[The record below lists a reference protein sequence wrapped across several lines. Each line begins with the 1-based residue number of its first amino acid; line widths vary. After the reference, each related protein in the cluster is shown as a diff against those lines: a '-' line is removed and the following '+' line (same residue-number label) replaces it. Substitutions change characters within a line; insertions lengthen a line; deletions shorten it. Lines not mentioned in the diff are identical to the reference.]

1 MSVEIIPAIL
11 TADLD
16 EFEERLRLVE
26 HLTQRVQIDYVDGF
40 FAPEVTCCEA
50 HVIREVQS
58 SAALE
63 VQLMVVDPTSQVK
76 AWANTGVDR
85 IIGHIEEMGDQTRFV
100 ETVSEFGLSVGLAL
114 NMETPLEKLDLHLLP
129 SLDVI
134 LLMGHEVGVDGVELD
149 PAIYEKIVQV
159 RELNEDIDIEI
170 DGGVNDTNAVELV
183 KAGAT
188 MLAVGSYIFE
198 HNDPARAIEILREK
212 VSDI

>member
-1 MSVEIIPAIL
+1 MSIEIVPTIL

-26 HLTQRVQIDYVDGF
+26 HLAQRVQIDYVDGF

-50 HVIREVQS
+50 HIIREVQS
-58 SAALE
+58 TASLE

-85 IIGHIEEMGDQTRFV
+85 IIGHIEEMGDQTTFV
-100 ETVSEFGLSVGLAL
+100 EKVSEFGLSVGLAL
-114 NMETPLEKLDLHLLP
+114 NLETPLEKLDLHLLP

-134 LLMGHEVGVDGVELD
+134 LLMGHEVGIDGVELD
-149 PAIYEKIVQV
+149 PVIYDKITRV
-159 RELNEDIDIEI
+159 RELNEDISIEI
-170 DGGVNDTNAVELV
+170 DGGVNDTNAAELV

-188 MLAVGSYIFE
+188 MLAVGSYIFA
-198 HNDPARAIEILREK
+198 HDDPARAIEILREK
-212 VSDI
+212 VSNV